1 LRGGDRLHKERDR
14 FDVERG
20 SLREERVRNE
30 FGAGAFAINGSKT
43 KGEGRKPRKWNVHIW
58 IE

>member
-1 LRGGDRLHKERDR
+1 VERDR

-30 FGAGAFAINGSKT
+30 FGAGAFATNGSKT
-43 KGEGRKPRKWNVHIW
+43 EGEGRKPRKWNVHIW
-58 IE
+58 IR